1 MSDWQAVADE
11 ETGETYYHNV
21 VTDET
26 QWEMPD
32 ALLNR
37 AAGKTPPQAYIP
49 ITDAT
54 NVPQTR

>member
-32 ALLNR
+32 DFV
-37 AAGKTPPQAYIP
+37 PDDDSIP
-49 ITDAT
+49 L
-54 NVPQTR
+54 